1 MTFLTLEEPKH
12 QKTSIKKLLSLKPFN
27 VRIKRDSQYV
37 EDLFWKCHSNYRLQ
51 YSRMLRGF
59 TPVLHI
65 HLLSNDLTYLL

>member
-51 YSRMLRGF
+51 YSRMLRYDSPRF
-59 TPVLHI
+59 SI
-65 HLLSNDLTYLL
+65 YTYYRMI